1 MWPMTDCRRPSS
13 VAGNRQN
20 GLLGDVE
27 QPLNDAAYE
36 QARNLGMAAG
46 SCDDQVRIRLLG
58 DLRDRAGDLRSPGD
72 HLTDLDPCLDPLR
85 GEVLDEGLNLRPD
98 TFLLDVYRGSGPG
111 PHPFVDVGDHDPRI
125 ALSREPD

>member
-1 MWPMTDCRRPSS
+1 MWPMTECRRPSS

-27 QPLNDAAYE
+27 QPLNDAAY
-36 QARNLGMAAG
+36 
-46 SCDDQVRIRLLG
+46 DQVRIRLLG

-98 TFLLDVYRGSGPG
+98 PFLLAVYRGSSPG
-111 PHPFVDVGDHDPRI
+111 PHPFVDVGDHD
-125 ALSREPD
+125 